1 MGNLPLPEHL
11 IGWAEQQVDC
21 GRAVNVHAYL
31 AQLVAEDRIRTD
43 RLRLRRKAI
52 QEARAS
58 GVSMEAP
65 DGLLERLLAD
75 MPRPGRDRIRD
86 AIREG
91 RASGASYASLDGILS
106 RALQMRQPRA
116 A

>member
-1 MGNLPLPEHL
+1 
-11 IGWAEQQVDC
+11 
-21 GRAVNVHAYL
+21 
-31 AQLVAEDRIRTD
+31 
-43 RLRLRRKAI
+43 
-52 QEARAS
+52 
-58 GVSMEAP
+58 MEAP